1 MDINREIGL
10 LNAKRSALEK
20 GLHIAALI
28 EHLGKSLDAAATA
41 RQPGNELTTEA
52 MSYYEQL
59 DELSRSLPPPL
70 LKTRIAGLSDEL
82 QRDFNHILYITRLV
96 RGATPCPE
104 PTTEVDDVDRFLS
117 RFADHSSRLV
127 GFRVALYRRGESSP
141 ALKFDIPTALLT
153 KRLRAVHSL
162 QRHCRVKVR
171 NEVKALRDDT
181 RRTLTNPGLSQP
193 MRDELQAVVE
203 DLQTIIRHIEDGGEI
218 AELPVVVET
227 LRWDPAPMSTRELS
241 EMLRGEEVEEI
252 PLEEITITAP
262 PDVPEPDFS
271 ETLHY
276 WLNTPLDVSW
286 DAVKQ
291 WQRRRSRP

>member
-1 MDINREIGL
+1 MEN
-10 LNAKRSALEK
+10 
-20 GLHIAALI
+20 
-28 EHLGKSLDAAATA
+28 
-41 RQPGNELTTEA
+41 
-52 MSYYEQL
+52 
-59 DELSRSLPPPL
+59 
-70 LKTRIAGLSDEL
+70 
-82 QRDFNHILYITRLV
+82 
-96 RGATPCPE
+96 
-104 PTTEVDDVDRFLS
+104 DR
-117 RFADHSSRLV
+117 
-127 GFRVALYRRGESSP
+127 RRGS
-141 ALKFDIPTALLT
+141 TALF
-153 KRLRAVHSL
+153 R
-162 QRHCRVKVR
+162 
-171 NEVKALRDDT
+171 
-181 RRTLTNPGLSQP
+181 
-193 MRDELQAVVE
+193 
-203 DLQTIIRHIEDGGEI
+203 IIRHIEDGGEI